1 MRTSPARLETLVRGS
16 SGWAADVPGIEEAA
30 VRLRE
35 TMDERGRLARLRAV
49 SRSAQRGSSQVMHD
63 ASRKTASADEPARS
77 A

>member
-1 MRTSPARLETLVRGS
+1 MALV
-16 SGWAADVPGIEEAA
+16 AADVPGIEEAA

-35 TMDERGRLARLRAV
+35 TMDERGRLARPRTV
-49 SRSAQRGSSQVMHD
+49 SRSAQRASSQLMDD